1 MMNNAQ
7 PVAYIRRSVAS
18 KSDPGDISRE
28 FQTDAVRKLADELGV
43 PKGLAELGVTDD
55 MVPRLARTT
64 LKDACLATN
73 PREADARDIE
83 ALFRAAL

>member
-1 MMNNAQ
+1 
-7 PVAYIRRSVAS
+7 VALLLA
-18 KSDPGDISRE
+18 E
-28 FQTDAVRKLADELGV
+28 AVRKLADEVGV

-55 MVPRLARTT
+55 LVPQLARLT

-73 PREADARDIE
+73 PRRADARDIE